1 MTTSSLTRIDRLMF
15 IGGNS
20 VEASDGERFER
31 QSPAHDVVV
40 SSYPH
45 GGPPDVD
52 AAVRAARAAFD
63 DGPWRR
69 QSGAQRA
76 RALARVAALIRRDA
90 ELLATVE
97 VLESG
102 KPIAQSRGEVE
113 STADLWDYAATL
125 ARHAYG
131 DAHNGLGEDM
141 LGLVIREPVGV
152 VGMIT
157 PWNFPLLIVS
167 QKLPFALAV
176 GCAAVI
182 KPSELTSGT
191 TVLLAQLA
199 QEAGIPDGVVNVVT
213 GGGSLGAQLC
223 GHPGIDMVSFT
234 GSTQVGRQVAA
245 QAGEQLKK
253 VELELGGKN
262 PQIVFADADLDAA
275 LDAIV
280 FGVFFN
286 QGECCNSGSRVLVH
300 ASIHDELQ
308 RAIVERATTVTV
320 GDPLAESTKVGAI
333 VSEEQLATIARY
345 VAEGTAAGASLLL
358 GGERLDA
365 PIGRFYAPTVFSAVR
380 PEMSIASEE
389 IFGPVLSLL
398 SFRDTDEAVQLAN
411 GTMYGLSAGVWT
423 RDIDTALRV
432 ARDVRAGTVWVN
444 TWMDGYPELPFG
456 GMGASGL
463 GRELGR
469 QAIDAFTDTK
479 TVQLHIGPRTNWW
492 TMSGAQ
498 S

>member
-1 MTTSSLTRIDRLMF
+1 MVV
-15 IGGNS
+15 GGES
-20 VEASDGERFER
+20 VEARSGQRFER
-31 QSPAHDVVV
+31 QSPAHDLVV
-40 SSYPH
+40 SSYPQA
-45 GGPPDVD
+45 GAADVD
-52 AAVRAARAAFD
+52 AAVRSARAAFD

-69 QSGAQRA
+69 QSAAKRA
-76 RALARVAALIRRDA
+76 RALTEVGRLIRRDA

-102 KPIAQSRGEVE
+102 KPIAQARGEVE

-141 LGLVIREPVGV
+141 LAMVLREPVGV

-176 GCAAVI
+176 GCTAVI
-182 KPSELTSGT
+182 KPSALTSGT
-191 TVLLAQLA
+191 TVMLAELA
-199 QEAGIPDGVVNVVT
+199 REAGIPDGVVNVIT
-213 GGGSLGAQLC
+213 GDGSLGAELC
-223 GHPGIDMVSFT
+223 GHPGLNMVSFT

-245 QAGEQLKK
+245 RAGEQLKK

-280 FGVFFN
+280 FGVCFN

-300 ASIHDELQ
+300 ESIRDELAQ
-308 RAIVERATTVTV
+308 AIVERAGQVRV
-320 GDPLAESTKVGAI
+320 GDPFDEETKVGAI
-333 VSEEQLATIARY
+333 VSEEQLATIDRY
-345 VAEGTAAGASLLL
+345 VNEGAEQGATLML
-358 GGERLDA
+358 GGQRIA
-365 PIGRFYAPTVFSAVR
+365 SPTGRFFAPTVFSSVQ
-380 PEMSIASEE
+380 PDMSIAHEE

-398 SFRDTDEAVQLAN
+398 SFRDAAEAIRIAN

-423 RDIDTALRV
+423 RDLDTALQASRELH
-432 ARDVRAGTVWVN
+432 AGTIWVN
-444 TWMDGYPELPFG
+444 TWMDGYAELPFG
-456 GMGASGL
+456 GVNASGL

-469 QAIDAFTDTK
+469 QAIDAFTETK
-479 TVQLHIGPRTNWW
+479 TIQLHVGPRTNWW
-492 TMSGAQ
+492 LKQGDAS
-498 S
+498 

>member
-1 MTTSSLTRIDRLMF
+1 ML
-15 IGGNS
+15 IGGKS
-20 VEASDGERFER
+20 VEAVEGDRFER
-31 QSPAHDVVV
+31 ESPAHGLVV
-40 SSYPH
+40 SSYPQA
-45 GGPPDVD
+45 GAADVH
-52 AAVRAARAAFD
+52 AAVRAARVAFD
-63 DGPWRR
+63 EGPWRT
-69 QSGAQRA
+69 QSGASRA
-76 RALARVAALIRRDA
+76 RALARVAQLIRRDA

-102 KPIAQSRGEVE
+102 KPIAQARGEVE

-141 LGLVIREPVGV
+141 LALVLREPVGV

-176 GCAAVI
+176 GCTAVI
-182 KPSELTSGT
+182 KPSQLTSGT
-191 TVLLAQLA
+191 TVLLAELTR
-199 QEAGIPDGVVNVVT
+199 EAGIPDGVVNVVT
-213 GGGSLGAQLC
+213 GGGALGAQVC
-223 GHPGIDMVSFT
+223 AHEGIDMVSFT

-245 QAGEQLKK
+245 RAGEQLKK

-262 PQIVFADADLDAA
+262 PQIVFPDADLDAA

-280 FGVFFN
+280 FGVYFN

-300 ASIHDELQ
+300 ESIRDELQ
-308 RAIVERATTVTV
+308 QAIVQRATKVPV
-320 GDPLAESTKVGAI
+320 GDPLEESTKVGAI
-333 VSEEQLATIARY
+333 VSEEQLNTISRY
-345 VAEGTAAGASLLL
+345 VKEGAEQGAQLLL
-358 GGERLDA
+358 GGGRLAA
-365 PIGRFYAPTVFSAVR
+365 PAGRFYAPTVFASVQ
-380 PEMSIASEE
+380 PEMSIAHEE
-389 IFGPVLSLL
+389 IFGPVLSVL
-398 SFRDTDEAVQLAN
+398 SFRDTAEAVRIAN

-432 ARDVRAGTVWVN
+432 SREVRAGTIWVN

-469 QAIDAFTDTK
+469 QAIDAFTETK

-492 TMSGAQ
+492 STEGGNP
-498 S
+498 